1 MAECMF
7 PNAGSFM
14 LDSYQ
19 TKKQSGTFGK
29 STGISQEFFAPEV
42 NSYFTHA
49 ELDYFDE
56 ILQEHYKEPAVTP
69 NDTTDST
76 VTDKCFPDFTAY
88 KKPQL
93 HLRQVSRSCMLL
105 QKLQEKKINLIL
117 VATSLD
123 NNDLVQKLE
132 GSLDP
137 NTSSMIP
144 VSYDPNNNA
153 TNQVNSDLRLD
164 SLKRED
170 STDDIKNSA
179 GSNQCKKQFDSKL
192 TNAHEKDEKYWKR
205 RTSNNEAARRS
216 REAKRAR
223 FLWIQKRTKEL
234 EVENA
239 SLQKELEILNR
250 KVLKRKN
257 IWN

>member
-1 MAECMF
+1 MVECMF

-14 LDSYQ
+14 LDSYE

-29 STGISQEFFAPEV
+29 STCMNQEFFDQEG
-42 NSYFTHA
+42 NNYFTHA
-49 ELDYFDE
+49 ELEYFDQ
-56 ILQEHYKEPAVTP
+56 ILQEHYEEPTVTP
-69 NDTTDST
+69 NETTQST
-76 VTDKCFPDFTAY
+76 ATDKYFPDFTVY
-88 KKPQL
+88 KKP
-93 HLRQVSRSCMLL
+93 HLLSRSCMLL

-137 NTSSMIP
+137 KTSSMIP
-144 VSYDPNNNA
+144 VSYNPNNNV
-153 TNQVNSDLRLD
+153 TNQVNSDSKLG
-164 SLKRED
+164 SLKRENNTGD
-170 STDDIKNSA
+170 KNIPARSD
-179 GSNQCKKQFDSKL
+179 QCKKQFGSKL
-192 TNAHEKDEKYWKR
+192 MNTHEKDEKYWKR
-205 RTSNNEAARRS
+205 RTSNNEAAKRS

-239 SLQKELEILNR
+239 SLQKELEILNT
-250 KVLKRKN
+250 KVLKR
-257 IWN
+257 